1 MAWLTRSRIISAT
14 PDGTVESPRSAI
26 STAVFTSRCAV
37 FLGKAFVRAL
47 RIPVKS
53 FFLHR
58 ASNSAIA
65 CSLLKLKK
73 YRVAGAELEDE
84 PEGELG
90 LEGVA
95 AAAAA
100 AAGEPEER
108 CGDAS
113 PVRSTKFCITAPQDG
128 QNLNT
133 SSQILPHTGHGPPPS
148 NRLANRRRGTFLPES
163 RSNSSTWARIILN

>member
-1 MAWLTRSRIISAT
+1 MAWLARSRIISAT

-47 RIPVKS
+47 RIPAKS
-53 FFLHR
+53 LFFHLD
-58 ASNSAIA
+58 SNSAIA
-65 CSLLKLKK
+65 CSLLRLKK
-73 YRVAGAELEDE
+73 YRVVGTELED
-84 PEGELG
+84 EGELG

-95 AAAAA
+95 AAATA

-113 PVRSTKFCITAPQDG
+113 PVRSTKFCIPAPQDG
-128 QNLNT
+128 QNLNV

-163 RSNSSTWARIILN
+163 RSNS